1 MMHEPTIWVSWWHEA
16 DLIIKSI
23 FIILAALSLLSW
35 TVIIYK
41 SLQFFR
47 FGRWENSIVQHLSNN
62 HSQQT
67 QLRTAVSLSLAN
79 GLRHSRPEQFDAER
93 DDGLIRQRLVLE
105 DQLTILATIGN
116 TAPFIGLLGTVW
128 GIMLALQKMGG
139 TSGISLDTV
148 AGPVGEA
155 LAITAMGLFVAIPA
169 VAGYNLLIRR
179 LRKLLVLI
187 ELNTKALLAT
197 ETLTVNKQEGNA

>member
-1 MMHEPTIWVSWWHEA
+1 MVHEPTIWISWWQEA
-16 DLIIKSI
+16 DLVIKSI
-23 FIILAALSLLSW
+23 FIILAGLSLLSW
-35 TVIIYK
+35 TVISYK
-41 SLQFFR
+41 SLQFMR
-47 FGRWENSIVQHLSNN
+47 LDRGENNVAQYLNNN
-62 HSQQT
+62 HYQQT
-67 QLRTAVSLSLAN
+67 QLSSAVSLSLVSR
-79 GLRHSRPEQFDAER
+79 LSHSGSEQYNAER
-93 DDGLIRQRLVLE
+93 DDNLIRQRLVLE
-105 DQLTILATIGN
+105 NQLTILATIGN

-139 TSGISLDTV
+139 ASGISLDTI

-187 ELNTKALLAT
+187 ELNTKALLNAGP
-197 ETLTVNKQEGNA
+197 LAIDKQESNA